1 MDNENYDV
9 NEENQTEPVNEE
21 PVELTELFV
30 QKKKTVTL
38 SDTITLQAILC
49 VVISIIYIGINMLFP
64 QIAAEMYD
72 IYEYNA
78 NSEMNDYPAAD
89 VFKSVAEFMDS
100 KPVEYD

>member
-1 MDNENYDV
+1 
-9 NEENQTEPVNEE
+9 
-21 PVELTELFV
+21 
-30 QKKKTVTL
+30 
-38 SDTITLQAILC
+38 
-49 VVISIIYIGINMLFP
+49 MLFP

-72 IYEYNA
+72 TYEYNA